1 MSKVKN
7 YIALILIFALII
19 CAGVWLYHNE
29 ENLRFNDN
37 LKLLHDKAN
46 LLYSHIASGDMAE
59 MNAVFISLSDG
70 KSRARVYSC
79 NADNLNAAW
88 RSAVSAAEQD
98 LKAFSNNI
106 KYVKA
111 DIAFNARDISSKS
124 LKREIKASR
133 HEFYRNSLAFDNKFN
148 LALLEAEL
156 NGAKIYDYKSGGI
169 DLNYLNNYL
178 LKSGRKNSKLKSL
191 PESYIA
197 FNTRGWLCDE
207 NNNIFSLIY
216 DDKLAYGRR
225 DVKIDDKLARE
236 LITKSASFLLRQ
248 LTPDGS
254 FIYGMY
260 PRFDN
265 KINSYNILRHAGT
278 VWSLCLNYR
287 LNPSAEL
294 KSAIESALNYL
305 ASQVIYKDNSTAYVN
320 EAKAGELKLGGM
332 GIAVLAFTEYM
343 DLFSKNYLDL
353 CEKLGAGIL
362 SMMDLNTG
370 KFVHVLNTKDFKL
383 KDAYRTVFYDGEA
396 TFALV
401 RLYSLTHDKKY
412 LDAALK
418 SVDNFIANN
427 YIQHKD
433 HWIAYSLNELLK
445 YVNDDKYYDFA
456 LQNAFKNLQFI
467 ESRET
472 TNHINLELLM
482 AAFEVYDRFYNKL
495 SAEQVKKFNI
505 KALVKAIDTRVHRQ
519 LNGYFFPEYA
529 MYMAK
534 PDKILDTFMVRHDG
548 YRVRIDDVQHNIGGY
563 YLYYK
568 NYDKLVKLSK
578 GE

>member
-1 MSKVKN
+1 
-7 YIALILIFALII
+7 
-19 CAGVWLYHNE
+19 
-29 ENLRFNDN
+29 
-37 LKLLHDKAN
+37 
-46 LLYSHIASGDMAE
+46 
-59 MNAVFISLSDG
+59 
-70 KSRARVYSC
+70 
-79 NADNLNAAW
+79 
-88 RSAVSAAEQD
+88 
-98 LKAFSNNI
+98 
-106 KYVKA
+106 
-111 DIAFNARDISSKS
+111 
-124 LKREIKASR
+124 
-133 HEFYRNSLAFDNKFN
+133 
-148 LALLEAEL
+148 
-156 NGAKIYDYKSGGI
+156 
-169 DLNYLNNYL
+169 
-178 LKSGRKNSKLKSL
+178 
-191 PESYIA
+191 
-197 FNTRGWLCDE
+197 
-207 NNNIFSLIY
+207 
-216 DDKLAYGRR
+216 
-225 DVKIDDKLARE
+225 
-236 LITKSASFLLRQ
+236 LLRQ

-278 VWSLCLNYR
+278 VWALCLNYR
-287 LNPSAEL
+287 LNPSDKL
-294 KSAIESALNYL
+294 KAAIERALNYL
-305 ASQVIYKDNSTAYVN
+305 VSQVIYKDNSTAYVN
-320 EAKAGELKLGGM
+320 EAKVGELKLGGM

-343 DLFSKNYLDL
+343 DLFSNKLSARDFKDGSYLDL

-370 KFVHVLNTKDFKL
+370 KFVHVLNAKDFKL
-383 KDAYRTVFYDGEA
+383 KAAYRTVFYDGEA

-427 YIQHKD
+427 YIKHKD
-433 HWIAYSLNELLK
+433 HWISYSLNELLK
-445 YVNDDKYYDFA
+445 YVNDDKYYEFA

-495 SAEQVKKFNI
+495 SDAQAKEFDINKLI
-505 KALVKAIDTRVHRQ
+505 KAIDTRVHRQ

-534 PDKILDTFMVRHDG
+534 PDKILDTFMVRQDG

-568 NYDKLVKLSK
+568 NYNKLLNY
-578 GE
+578 